1 LSRVLLSS
9 LSCGGVLL
17 TATIAAAQTPHS
29 GRTTSAVEQLGLD
42 DTPAAPTTAGQLREL
57 VCLGKA
63 GIDLRVDREP
73 SPRDPKLVAMVLHY
87 ERPKRVTSLSYEGM
101 GTVDN
106 GVSLQYLPGTCGWGG
121 GLYPGIPLEP
131 QIVYFD
137 LPRDGQ
143 SWVPVG
149 QRDTTID
156 AAVNYPDVASLIRY
170 LNDPERRWIFY
181 VDDATNISIS
191 FRAWPLSG
199 GVVASAANGGA
210 TSTSHSLTTSRGQQ
224 TSDAGTRTVIT
235 ADGSVAGSRQ
245 DAMPDR
251 AASEPSA
258 AEQSISKTPAPGAP
272 VGAVDSSRNT
282 DKSSTSRTSPA
293 TPGSGRRKDARTESQ
308 VSLARGIWDVTVG
321 PGPAG
326 ARLLFHAQHGG
337 GVRVQFSKNPPRW
350 DDSERHWAYP
360 SGLGGPW
367 FAELHR
373 PFIGTTYEAVPRFTL
388 EVGAR
393 YHYLITVLADADS
406 PMRQR
411 TGVFTAAMTQSK

>member
-1 LSRVLLSS
+1 MLRYLLSS
-9 LSCGGVLL
+9 LTCGSVLL
-17 TATIAAAQTPHS
+17 MATIVVAQAPHS
-29 GRTTSAVEQLGLD
+29 ARTTSAVEQLGLD

-73 SPRDPKLVAMVLHY
+73 SPRDPRLVAMVLHY

-121 GLYPGIPLEP
+121 GVYPDIPLEP
-131 QIVYFD
+131 QVVYFD

-143 SWVPVG
+143 SWAPAG

-156 AAVNYPDVASLIRY
+156 AAVSYPDVASLTRY

-191 FRAWPLSG
+191 FRAWPLGG

-210 TSTSHSLTTSRGQQ
+210 SSTNHSLTTSRGQQ
-224 TSDAGTRTVIT
+224 TSDAGTRTAT
-235 ADGSVAGSRQ
+235 SADGSVAGSLQ
-245 DAMPDR
+245 DATPDK
-251 AASEPSA
+251 AVSEPSA

-272 VGAVDSSRNT
+272 IGVVDSSRPT

-293 TPGSGRRKDARTESQ
+293 PQSPGLRKDGRTERQ
-308 VSLARGIWDVTVG
+308 AILTRGIGQLTVA
-321 PGPAG
+321 PGPY
-326 ARLLFHAQHGG
+326 
-337 GVRVQFSKNPPRW
+337 GVRLSFNASRDHRVLVQFSHKPPPW
-350 DDSERHWAYP
+350 DDREGRWGYP
-360 SGLGGPW
+360 AGWDSPWYAEIEHQLGSDRYT
-367 FAELHR
+367 AI
-373 PFIGTTYEAVPRFTL
+373 PFSKLKA
-388 EVGAR
+388 GAR
-393 YHYLITVLADADS
+393 YHYLISVVGADNV
-406 PMRQR
+406 PLHQR
-411 TGVFTAAMTQSK
+411 TGVFTAAFVESK